1 MLAKTAII
9 FAMAGIASAVPL
21 TERQFGCV
29 SDVEC
34 GVNSACIPVFG
45 DIKGCV
51 QYARR
56 DAPADDNAALLTE
69 RQLGCVSD
77 VECGVNS
84 ACIPVWGDIKG
95 CVQYARRNAPA
106 DDNAQ

>member
-9 FAMAGIASAVPL
+9 FAMTGLSFAAPL
-21 TERQFGCV
+21 TERQLGCV

-34 GVNSACIPVFG
+34 GINSACVPVWG

-56 DAPADDNAALLTE
+56 DAPVDD
-69 RQLGCVSD
+69 
-77 VECGVNS
+77 
-84 ACIPVWGDIKG
+84 K
-95 CVQYARRNAPA
+95 
-106 DDNAQ
+106 AQ